1 MDALFQKT
9 HCIVVFRNK
18 KENNLI
24 SLTFQQDCQP
34 LVIPF
39 VVGPRSPSGLQAQLQ
54 AEERLQE
61 QLANAPRAL
70 EALIAINI
78 CTVLNRS
85 KEIKAVFAE
94 EFMDFNDRVLEN
106 YSLLLTMAAEVSG
119 HH

>member
-1 MDALFQKT
+1 M
-9 HCIVVFRNK
+9 
-18 KENNLI
+18 
-24 SLTFQQDCQP
+24 
-34 LVIPF
+34 
-39 VVGPRSPSGLQAQLQ
+39 GPRSPSGLQAQSQ

-78 CTVLNRS
+78 GTVLNRS

>member
-1 MDALFQKT
+1 M
-9 HCIVVFRNK
+9 
-18 KENNLI
+18 
-24 SLTFQQDCQP
+24 
-34 LVIPF
+34 
-39 VVGPRSPSGLQAQLQ
+39 GPRSPSGLQAQLQ

-78 CTVLNRS
+78 GTVLNRS

>member
-1 MDALFQKT
+1 M
-9 HCIVVFRNK
+9 
-18 KENNLI
+18 
-24 SLTFQQDCQP
+24 
-34 LVIPF
+34 
-39 VVGPRSPSGLQAQLQ
+39 GPRSPSGLQAQLQ
-54 AEERLQE
+54 PEERLPE

-94 EFMDFNDRVLEN
+94 EFMDFHDRVLEN

>member
-1 MDALFQKT
+1 M
-9 HCIVVFRNK
+9 
-18 KENNLI
+18 
-24 SLTFQQDCQP
+24 
-34 LVIPF
+34 
-39 VVGPRSPSGLQAQLQ
+39 GPRSPSGLQAQLQ

-78 CTVLNRS
+78 CTVLNWS

-94 EFMDFNDRVLEN
+94 EFMDINDRVLEN